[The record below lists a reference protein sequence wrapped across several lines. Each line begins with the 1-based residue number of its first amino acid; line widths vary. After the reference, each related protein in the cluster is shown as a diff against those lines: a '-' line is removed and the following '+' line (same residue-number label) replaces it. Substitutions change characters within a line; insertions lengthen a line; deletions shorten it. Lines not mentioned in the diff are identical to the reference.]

1 MLRLPLYHRKHLLTL
16 YQAPSSDKYL
26 DKYPLIALSRRPSA
40 SAHHELPSAAAPQ
53 AQRNSRLLVLRHG
66 STSAPAASTRPLW
79 DLSPRS
85 PDHFQ
90 RCCCCCISCCRSSSW
105 PSCSS
110 CLCCGVTQRAAPSRP
125 SCNASPRPGRRLAPR
140 DRASQIVGSPPR
152 PLPPSLAAPNLC
164 VSAVCSLAHL
174 RSKQDLAELFAR
186 PELLAALAASTSTA
200 HPSTATSQ
208 APLRSALDE
217 NVALASRLNELE
229 ARLAHLRSSTQAQL
243 LSAHALERQWRQKQS
258 EMDRALA
265 PFSPSALY
273 QKLGQG
279 VAEQEMVCRAL
290 EESFLDGD
298 GGTATEREAAEWVRR
313 YRDAKKV
320 YYSRRERKE
329 RWDEGRVG
337 GWR

>member
-1 MLRLPLYHRKHLLTL
+1 
-16 YQAPSSDKYL
+16 
-26 DKYPLIALSRRPSA
+26 
-40 SAHHELPSAAAPQ
+40 
-53 AQRNSRLLVLRHG
+53 
-66 STSAPAASTRPLW
+66 
-79 DLSPRS
+79 
-85 PDHFQ
+85 
-90 RCCCCCISCCRSSSW
+90 
-105 PSCSS
+105 
-110 CLCCGVTQRAAPSRP
+110 
-125 SCNASPRPGRRLAPR
+125 
-140 DRASQIVGSPPR
+140 
-152 PLPPSLAAPNLC
+152 
-164 VSAVCSLAHL
+164 VCSLAHL
-174 RSKQDLAELFAR
+174 RSKQDLADLFAR
-186 PELLAALAASTSTA
+186 PELLAALAASTATA